1 LAWKPDEFE
10 LTAQFISPWAI
21 AVHGCLLK
29 SQKPVNLITVYGPQL
44 DADKLLFLQGL
55 KESLADDLPA
65 ATPTIIAGDFN
76 LIIQASDKSNHNI
89 NRRNMA
95 AFRRF
100 INELQLKDLY
110 LHGRRYTWSNEQQVA
125 TMVKLDRVLF
135 NEEWDEAFPS
145 CLLQALSSEMSDHCP
160 ILLSC
165 DAGFK
170 PTRHFRFENAW
181 VSQPDFMETV
191 QNAWHSERQ
200 QVDPFIN
207 LHRKLLTTARALT
220 KWSSNFFSNLDL
232 RAAISS
238 ELIFQLDQAMD
249 NRQLSEGE
257 RQFRA
262 MLKVNCLGIAAIQ
275 RTMWRQRSRI

>member
-1 LAWKPDEFE
+1 
-10 LTAQFISPWAI
+10 
-21 AVHGCLLK
+21 
-29 SQKPVNLITVYGPQL
+29 
-44 DADKLLFLQGL
+44 
-55 KESLADDLPA
+55 
-65 ATPTIIAGDFN
+65 
-76 LIIQASDKSNHNI
+76 
-89 NRRNMA
+89 
-95 AFRRF
+95 
-100 INELQLKDLY
+100 
-110 LHGRRYTWSNEQQVA
+110 
-125 TMVKLDRVLF
+125 
-135 NEEWDEAFPS
+135 
-145 CLLQALSSEMSDHCP
+145 MSDHCP

-170 PTRHFRFENAW
+170 PMRHFRFENAW

-191 QNAWHSERQ
+191 QNAWHSERH

-220 KWSSNFFSNLDL
+220 NWSSNFFSNLDL

-275 RTMWRQRSRI
+275 RTMWRQRSRIQWLREGDASTRFFHAKASVRR